1 MVKEWQNKF
10 FNKTIPL
17 IGFTQFLFRK
27 YLIIT
32 AVLFTMLVINAA
44 PFIPGAKAAGHGEP
58 GPVYPVEI
66 LIYDRLNDLK
76 TLDELGIDIDGVFFN
91 KVRAYIIAEEE
102 EKLKLLGFEVR
113 SIPDEAK
120 IAAQREAASAD
131 SGLKP
136 PDPPAYHTYES
147 LTLELHEIADD
158 HPDITELYSIGQSV
172 QGRELWMMKIT
183 DNASIEE
190 DEPEVRYIAAM
201 HGDEVVGKE
210 NCMELINLLTDEYGI
225 DPRITDM
232 VDTIEIWILPSM
244 NPDGTAMHQRYN
256 ANWFDLN
263 RNFPDRIEDPID
275 TTEGRQPET
284 AAVMEWGFTHS
295 PILSANFHGGALV
308 SNYGYDGNAAHSSV
322 YTPTP
327 DDSHYVSIARTYADN
342 NPSMVLSNSDSSYNN
357 GVCNGADWYVI
368 YGGLQDWNYVWHGD
382 IDLTVEVSNPKWPL
396 ADYLPTYWSENQES
410 MLAFFERVHEGVR
423 GIVTDA
429 QTVTPLAATIKVTG
443 IDHEVYADPDVG
455 DYHRMLLPGT
465 YSIEISAT
473 GYITRI
479 IQDVVVLPDGPA
491 TRLDVA
497 LEPLDVDLQHIGH
510 RVLDGDGGNGYLDP
524 GEEADLA
531 VTLQDLGEAT
541 TSISGHLIPTGWHA
555 VVTRSEAFY
564 PDLAPSESGESFEPH
579 HGISISSSV
588 PDGHKVG
595 FAVSWTSSEGSG
607 ITEPFYLPAWT
618 PNCSTV
624 ASTDVPQII
633 MDRRTAES
641 TVDFIPDEDIYEVNV
656 YVDITHTYIND
667 LTVTL
672 VSPSGTPV
680 VLHNRSGG
688 SSDNI
693 VGWYDSELG
702 SAEPLSRMNGEH
714 STGTWTLKINDGVPY
729 NTGALN
735 NWSLEVC
742 SRPFETSTPEIRF
755 KEVWKEPSKT
765 MLSWW
770 PYPELTSYKVY
781 RSSTLTPRE
790 NFIDVTSEDPN
801 PTDTLFED
809 SSTDSLVYWLVTGIG
824 PNGEGP
830 K

>member
-1 MVKEWQNKF
+1 M
-10 FNKTIPL
+10 PL
-17 IGFTQFLFRK
+17 IDFMQFLFK
-27 YLIIT
+27 NYLIIT
-32 AVLFTMLVINAA
+32 AVLITLIVINTAF
-44 PFIPGAKAAGHGEP
+44 FIPGVKAAGHGEP

-66 LIYDRLNDLK
+66 IIYDRLKDLK
-76 TLDELGIDIDGVFFN
+76 TLVELDIDIDGVFFN

-102 EKLKLLGFEVR
+102 EKLKLLGFEVTR
-113 SIPDEAK
+113 IPDEAK
-120 IAAQREAASAD
+120 IAAQREAALAD

-136 PDPPAYHTYES
+136 PDPPAYHTYET
-147 LTLELHEIADD
+147 LTQELHEIASD
-158 HPDITELYSIGQSV
+158 HPEITELTSIGQSV

-183 DNASIEE
+183 DNAGIEE

-210 NCMELINLLTDEYGI
+210 NCIELINLLTDEYSV

-232 VDTIEIWILPSM
+232 VDTMEIWILPSM

-263 RNFPDRIEDPID
+263 RNFPDRIEDPVD
-275 TTEGRQPET
+275 TTQGRQPET
-284 AAVMEWGFTHS
+284 AAIMNWGFTHS

-327 DDSHYVSIARTYADN
+327 DDSHFLSIARTYADN

-382 IDLTVEVSNPKWPL
+382 SDLTVELGNQKWPY
-396 ADYLPTYWSENQES
+396 AENLPTYWSENQES

-429 QTVTPLAATIKVTG
+429 ETEAPLAATIRVSG
-443 IDHEVYADPDVG
+443 IDHEVYTDPDVG

-465 YSIEISAT
+465 YSLEVSAT

-479 IQDVVVLPDGPA
+479 IHDVVVLPDGPA

-497 LEPLDVDLQHIGH
+497 LEPLDVDLQHVGH
-510 RVLDGDGGNGYLDP
+510 RILDGDGGNGYLDP
-524 GEEADLA
+524 GEEADLV
-531 VTLQDLGEAT
+531 VTLRDLGEAAT
-541 TSISGHLIPTGWHA
+541 GISGTLIPTGWYA
-555 VVTRSEAFY
+555 DVRRPGAFY
-564 PDLAPSESGESFEPH
+564 PDLDPGESGESLDPH
-579 HGISISSSV
+579 HGISLSSSV

-595 FAVSWTSSEGSG
+595 FAVSWTSAEGSG

-624 ASTDVPQII
+624 ASTDVPQGI
-633 MDRRTAES
+633 MDRRTVES
-641 TVDFIPDEDIYEVNV
+641 ILDFLPDEDIYEVNV
-656 YVDITHTYIND
+656 YVNVSHTYIND
-667 LTVTL
+667 IAVTL

-680 VLHNRSGG
+680 ALHNRSGG

-693 VGWYDSELG
+693 VGWFDSELA
-702 SAEPLSRMNGEH
+702 SAEPLSRMNGEY
-714 STGTWTLKINDGVPY
+714 SAGTWTLKINDGVPY
-729 NTGALN
+729 NTGMLN

-742 SRPFETSTPEIRF
+742 SRPFETSTPEMRF
-755 KEVWKEPSKT
+755 KEMWKEPGKT

-770 PYPELTSYKVY
+770 SYPGLTSYKIY
-781 RSSTLTPRE
+781 RSTTLTPRE
-790 NFIDVTSEDPN
+790 NFIDVTSEDPD

-809 SSTDSLVYWLVTGIG
+809 SSTESLVFWLVTGIG
-824 PNGEGP
+824 SNGEGP
-830 K
+830 R